1 MKKIMLI
8 ALSLIMLLSTA
19 GCSTPS
25 ESTAKFKA
33 GTYAATGQGNN
44 GPVEVSVEFDDKSIV
59 SVIVVNHSETP
70 VISDSALETIPQQ
83 IVDTQSLDVDTV
95 SGATYTSNAIIKA
108 VEDCITQAGGTATD
122 LNSSSGAAYEKKMT
136 PGTYTA
142 KAHGHH
148 SDVEIETTVTKDS
161 IEKVNILSEG
171 ETYMLADPALTE
183 IPSRIVTHQTLNV
196 DTLSGATYTSKAII
210 NAVKDCLIQAGGEEN
225 AKAFNTTVHETYD
238 IQEKTLDA
246 DVVVAG
252 AGLTGIVA
260 AMSAQDE
267 GAKVIL
273 IEKLPF
279 IGGTSM
285 TAAGGLAVPSQ
296 NGQNVDDYVNFRM
309 NQNAGIF
316 KDTADDQFPDYSVL
330 RTFGEN
336 AWEAWEYLAEKG
348 VKHTLTDVSYQGYEI
363 TYATWSRSYEG
374 YGAPDVTGVVLEG
387 FADQFVKNGGTIMT
401 DCAATEIIMDN
412 DQVVGLKAEGNSGKF
427 TLNCDAVILATGGF
441 GASEE
446 MVKQYAPAYIGE
458 TNTTLP
464 GNTGDA
470 ITMGLAVGAD
480 VYTSGFFM
488 GGSGRTYVND
498 ANMISPYAD
507 HVTPKSSL
515 YVNPMGL
522 RVNSEDPISY
532 TPSATYVNPDAQDYY
547 WAIITEAEA
556 EATGYTEFIERIEEE
571 GGIVYKSEDINELAK
586 SMKIPAANLRYSLN
600 RYNRFCQN
608 GIDEDYGKNPNYL
621 VELNEGP
628 WYAVKATMEYFGT
641 VGGLKTNEEAAVVN
655 TEGKAITG
663 LYAAGEASNGAFFN
677 MSYCGGYSLGSAM
690 TMGRIAGINAAK
702 TSLK

>member
-1 MKKIMLI
+1 MKKTRII
-8 ALSLIMLLSTA
+8 ALSLVLLLSMA

-25 ESTAKFKA
+25 EPSAKFKA
-33 GTYAATGQGNN
+33 GTYTASAPGNN
-44 GPVEVSVEFDDKSIV
+44 GPVEVNVEFNEQNLISV
-59 SVIVVNHSETP
+59 SVVSHSETP
-70 VISDSALETIPQQ
+70 VISDSALETIPQA
-83 IVDTQSLDVDTV
+83 IVDAQSLAVDTV
-95 SGATYTSNAIIKA
+95 SGATNTSNAILKA
-108 VEDCITQAGGTATD
+108 VEDCVIQAGGNATD
-122 LNSSSGAAYEKKMT
+122 FNSASAATYEKKMT
-136 PGTYTA
+136 AGTYTA

-148 SDVEIETTVTKDS
+148 SDVEVETVVTEDS
-161 IEKVNILSEG
+161 IESVKILSEG
-171 ETYMLADPALTE
+171 ETYMLANLALTD
-183 IPSRIVTHQTLNV
+183 IPTRIVDHQTLNV
-196 DTLSGATYTSKAII
+196 DTISGATYTSKAIV
-210 NAVKDCLIQAGGEEN
+210 NAVKDCLLQAGGEEN
-225 AKAFNTTVHETYD
+225 VKAFNTAVHETVD

-267 GAKVIL
+267 GANVIL

-296 NGQNVDDYVNFRM
+296 NGSNVNDYVNFRV

-336 AWEAWEYLAEKG
+336 AWEAWEYLVGKG
-348 VKHTLTDVSYQGYEI
+348 VKHTLTDVNFQGYEI
-363 TYATWSRSYEG
+363 TYATWARSYDG
-374 YGAPDVTGVVLEG
+374 YGAPDVTGVVLES
-387 FADQFVKNGGTIMT
+387 FADQFVENGGTIIT
-401 DCAATEIIMDN
+401 ECAATEILMDN
-412 DQVVGLKAEGNSGKF
+412 DQVVGLKAEGNSGKYTF
-427 TLNCDAVILATGGF
+427 HCDAVILATGGF

-446 MVKQYAPAYIGE
+446 MVEKYAPAYIGE
-458 TNTTLP
+458 TNATLP

-498 ANMISPYAD
+498 ANRISPYAD

-522 RVNSEDPISY
+522 RVNSEDPVSY

-547 WAIITEAEA
+547 WAVITEAEA
-556 EATGYTEFIERIEEE
+556 EATGYTEYIQLIEAE
-571 GGIVYKSEDINELAK
+571 GGTVYKSEDINELAK
-586 SMKIPAANLRYSLN
+586 LMKIPAANLRYSLN
-600 RYNRFCQN
+600 RYNRFCRK
-608 GIDEDYGKNPNYL
+608 GVDEDYGKNPDYL

-641 VGGLKTNEEAAVVN
+641 VGGLVTNEKAEVVN
-655 TEGKAITG
+655 PEGTAITG

-690 TMGRIAGINAAK
+690 TMGRIAGVNAAK
-702 TSLK
+702 N